1 MDDKDITQNVPD
13 DDDSFVTPRRLQAN
27 DAADT
32 AEEEDDLIEEYEARY
47 YGADP
52 EDDAEPKAKR
62 GVPEPLQPHE
72 ERLWAAIAHGSI
84 LLTLPVGLVSGGT
97 AMLGL
102 IFVPLLIYFLYRER
116 SHFVAFHALQA
127 FTFQVVATLGYL
139 LALIAAVLL
148 LAVGWVLSALSLLV
162 LVGVVLIPI
171 MLLITLIAV
180 VAFMAAPFAFWI
192 YGGIVAVEVYNGTD
206 RRIPRIAEWVE
217 NRMEIGDMFW
227 VAN

>member
-1 MDDKDITQNVPD
+1 MDDKDIKQNVPD
-13 DDDSFVTPRRLQAN
+13 DDDSFVTPRRLQADN
-27 DAADT
+27 DGIT
-32 AEEEDDLIEEYEARY
+32 AEDEDDLIGEYEARY
-47 YGADP
+47 YGAAPD
-52 EDDAEPKAKR
+52 DDAEPKAKR
-62 GVPEPLQPHE
+62 GTLEPLQPHE

-84 LLTLPVGLVSGGT
+84 LLPLPVGLASGGT
-97 AMLGL
+97 AMLAL
-102 IFVPLLIYFLYRER
+102 LFVPLLIYFLYRER

-127 FTFQVVATLGYL
+127 FTFQVAATLGYL
-139 LALIAAVLL
+139 LAVIAGVLL

-171 MLLITLIAV
+171 MFLITLVAVIAMV
-180 VAFMAAPFAFWI
+180 AAPFAFWI

-227 VAN
+227 AAD